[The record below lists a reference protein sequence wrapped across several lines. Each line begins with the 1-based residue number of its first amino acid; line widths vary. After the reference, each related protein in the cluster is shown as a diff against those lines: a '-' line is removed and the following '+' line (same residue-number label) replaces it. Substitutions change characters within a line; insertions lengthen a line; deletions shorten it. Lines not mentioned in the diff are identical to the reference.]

1 MWRVRR
7 FTTHAVK
14 SFNNQVVA
22 GYKKFLQKV
31 EVSSPFCN
39 KICTWYKLSP
49 KANFFCSKWRKSRI
63 WRESR
68 AILSNQKS
76 VFRQLATTWFDT
88 RQVSTWVVNKA
99 ASLFNNLFFQQCCK
113 ASCTFFFPFS
123 RSFRDQPL
131 SRGFSLKKWE
141 KPSGRGCSERFES
154 KSHTTG
160 LLRNLLR
167 KCMARH
173 HGFALLCCWLFVAK
187 FESFCF

>member
-1 MWRVRR
+1 MQ
-7 FTTHAVK
+7 
-14 SFNNQVVA
+14 SNLPCNNQVVA
-22 GYKKFLQKV
+22 GYKTFLQKV
-31 EVSSPFCN
+31 EISSTFCN
-39 KICTWYKLSP
+39 KIFTCCTNWALKQT
-49 KANFFCSKWRKSRI
+49 FFAASWHKSRI

-88 RQVSTWVVNKA
+88 RQVWTWVVNKA
-99 ASLFNNLFFQQCCK
+99 TSLFNNFFSAMLQGK
-113 ASCTFFFPFS
+113 LYVFFFRFPVASEINLFPVAFPLKNGKS
-123 RSFRDQPL
+123 PRDEVVQ
-131 SRGFSLKKWE
+131 
-141 KPSGRGCSERFES
+141 RFES

-173 HGFALLCCWLFVAK
+173 HGLALLCCCLFVAK